1 MKRIILGSLPI
12 LMMASTI
19 MPLSAQA
26 QVSVA
31 APPANAET
39 LGMAVTP
46 FNLVFLAYQG
56 FFESEGIP
64 KFNGLIDGYEE
75 GSVTPENL
83 IEVAIKMRRLT
94 PETLNNR
101 TYISSVN
108 HQLRALSMDSRTGD

>member
-1 MKRIILGSLPI
+1 
-12 LMMASTI
+12 
-19 MPLSAQA
+19 AQA

-64 KFNGLIDGYEE
+64 KFNALVDGYKRGEI
-75 GSVTPENL
+75 TPERL
-83 IEVAIKMRRLT
+83 IQVAIDMQRLT
-94 PETLNNR
+94 PDSLSDR
-101 TYISSVN
+101 SYVRSVQ
-108 HQLRALSMDSRTGD
+108 HQLRALTMDHDRD